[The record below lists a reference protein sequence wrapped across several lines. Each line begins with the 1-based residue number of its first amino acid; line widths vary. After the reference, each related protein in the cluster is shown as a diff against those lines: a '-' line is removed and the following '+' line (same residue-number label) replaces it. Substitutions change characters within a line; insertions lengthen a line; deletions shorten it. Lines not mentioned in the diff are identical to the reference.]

1 MNGDRGY
8 GLALLL
14 GVVLLSPAAGSP
26 AEPLP
31 PEVEAIR
38 AERERQRAALDRIR
52 EKTEALRRAENQRM
66 LAEREQAQRVQAA
79 ERERQHR
86 ELVKE
91 VDAIV
96 FWFQVRIRAKAALP
110 WLAAL
115 YGAFVLLPLFSLY
128 RMYIESLFLRP
139 IARTHP
145 VLIGSSV
152 LCFSGALWILSRGG
166 IESDPETLLILGL
179 FGLFF
184 WFHIPGLLAQVLS
197 FLHSLVVPHPLEA
210 TFRRMLHGEKISR
223 EEAVN
228 VAEALYNARRDG
240 IPADWRVRSHL
251 WRLERLAKLMGR
263 EKAFMDMMSEYILNQ
278 HQTGSR
284 QQR

>member
-166 IESDPETLLILGL
+166 IESDPETLFILGL

-210 TFRRMLHGEKISR
+210 TFRRMLHGENISR

-240 IPADWRVRSHL
+240 IPAD
-251 WRLERLAKLMGR
+251 
-263 EKAFMDMMSEYILNQ
+263 
-278 HQTGSR
+278 
-284 QQR
+284 